1 MSALHAGLGL
11 CSQICM
17 FLTDA
22 EYQNSVSEIALAH
35 RRPKPVP
42 FLASPFLASGLLAL
56 SGPPGL
62 TIIDLPRKFKR
73 KSVWMSATKI
83 QQPVYKVYEVGG
95 RPTARELRVQTS
107 LSHARDN
114 ILADTAV
121 TLTARLSS
129 APDHHS

>member
-22 EYQNSVSEIALAH
+22 EYQNSVSEIALAQ
-35 RRPKPVP
+35 RRLKPV
-42 FLASPFLASGLLAL
+42 PFLASGLLAL

-114 ILADTAV
+114 TLADAAV

>member
-22 EYQNSVSEIALAH
+22 EYQNSVSEIALAQ
-35 RRPKPVP
+35 RRLKPV
-42 FLASPFLASGLLAL
+42 PFLASGLLAL

-83 QQPVYKVYEVGG
+83 QQPVYKVYEVSG
-95 RPTARELRVQTS
+95 RPTAREFRVHIS

-114 ILADTAV
+114 TLADAAV

-129 APDHHS
+129 APDYHS